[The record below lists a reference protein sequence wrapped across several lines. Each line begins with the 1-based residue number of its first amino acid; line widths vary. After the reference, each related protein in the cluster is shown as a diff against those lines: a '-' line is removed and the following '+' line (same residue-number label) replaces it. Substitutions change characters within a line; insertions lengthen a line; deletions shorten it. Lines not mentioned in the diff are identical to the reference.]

1 MKEENLKVMSV
12 ESTKIAE
19 LARNQKSWTQAIKT
33 AMRLGNVSDKEIY
46 IELDIDKGY
55 FSRILSGDANLQN
68 DKIPQ
73 FCEIV
78 GNDLLLH
85 WLAYQR
91 GYELRILPKT
101 LEEKLSAKE
110 KEVEE
115 LKEKL
120 SYVESLLQRVPAPYE
135 PSIPT
140 RFKKEAN

>member
-1 MKEENLKVMSV
+1 MKEESLKIMSV
-12 ESTKIAE
+12 ENTKIVE
-19 LARNQKSWTQAIKT
+19 LARSQKTWVQAIKT
-33 AMRLGNVSDKEIY
+33 AMRLGNASDKEIY

-55 FSRILSGDANLQN
+55 FSRILNGDANLPN
-68 DKIPQ
+68 EKIPQ

-101 LEEKLSAKE
+101 LEEKVEALSKE
-110 KEVEE
+110 NEE
-115 LKEKL
+115 LKSRL
-120 SYVESLLQRVPAPYE
+120 SYAESLLRPVSSSNTPINP
-135 PSIPT
+135 